1 MAKTKVHC
9 LIVQVLFVKLRNDT
23 RSENRENIKSGVFC
37 VRIQEKL
44 LQKIR
49 SSLVAIIQ
57 IFSGKIDYFA

>member
-23 RSENRENIKSGVFC
+23 RSENLENIKSGVFR

-44 LQKIR
+44 LQKIH
-49 SSLVAIIQ
+49 SSLAMIIQ
-57 IFSGKIDYFA
+57 IFSGEIDYFA